1 MFIEPS
7 VTLRNPP
14 FKIGQRNGTKDSV
27 NDLWSITLELAKSTK
42 LNCWVKTAALV
53 FTSFWRDIGLLDDVT
68 WHHLAQLYDTLRK
81 KKHIKKPWCDG
92 LGSIQD
98 MDRNES
104 KWIDMDRNGTLNS
117 KSLDLNR
124 FDIMRWSSHGDTNPT
139 SYHWLVVSSMLMISL
154 NFLAYLD
161 GQRLRQGDGI
171 CFAPSLRPLGIPRIS
186 DSSWNAVQ
194 KIQFPCFRCFS
205 VAMLSMAISGTKLG
219 GACHIFTQFSHTHI
233 YI

>member
-1 MFIEPS
+1 MEPRIAWTIS
-7 VTLRNPP
+7 GPLPWSLPRAPNSTAGWRRQPWSSPASGETLASWTMSLGITWRN
-14 FKIGQRNGTKDSV
+14 
-27 NDLWSITLELAKSTK
+27 
-42 LNCWVKTAALV
+42 
-53 FTSFWRDIGLLDDVT
+53 FTI
-68 WHHLAQLYDTLRK
+68 LYG
-81 KKHIKKPWCDG
+81 KKHMKKPWCDR

-98 MDRNES
+98 MDRNAS

-139 SYHWLVVSSMLMISL
+139 TYHWLVVSSMLMISL

-186 DSSWNAVQ
+186 DSSWNTVQ

-205 VAMLSMAISGTKLG
+205 GAMLSMAISGT
-219 GACHIFTQFSHTHI
+219 
-233 YI
+233 